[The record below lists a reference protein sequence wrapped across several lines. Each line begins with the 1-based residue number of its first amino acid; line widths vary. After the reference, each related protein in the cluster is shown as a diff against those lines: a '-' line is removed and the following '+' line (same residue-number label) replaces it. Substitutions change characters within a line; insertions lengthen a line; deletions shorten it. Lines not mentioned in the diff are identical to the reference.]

1 MGRGPGA
8 SLRTPLMKFYSGWPE
23 ATSTIRQYLRLDYH
37 TYSSSTSISSRSS
50 SAMASCCL
58 STCSSSAAKATHRPP
73 GNGGGGIQF
82 KHTALHR
89 GGQCEHCAALAVVTP
104 PTPDLLLLREQVTEC
119 SSPAVDHPAL
129 PVEPCSE
136 PRMVQSQCIWCT
148 LWCCLDQFLPWT
160 GSDAHLQQ
168 C

>member
-23 ATSTIRQYLRLDYH
+23 ATSTIRQCLRLDYH

-58 STCSSSAAKATHRPP
+58 STRSSSAAKVTHRPP
-73 GNGGGGIQF
+73 GKAGGIQF

-148 LWCCLDQFLPWT
+148 LWCCLDQFLP
-160 GSDAHLQQ
+160 
-168 C
+168 